1 MFAPKIMMQPKKPS
15 NNLASALPAI
25 PFSEEAERAL
35 LAAIFA
41 EPKILVEVADLLQPE
56 MFYLEKH
63 QNVFKAMLKCGQT
76 KEIFTLPDVLDEL
89 KTFYRGSLPTAENQ
103 YTLELSDL
111 VATSSYFKSYINTI
125 KGYAFKREIIELSK
139 KMSERAMLNS
149 EKYSELFDWAEAELF
164 GITKKRT
171 VGGFTTVGEVAD
183 LVVQEAKLLANSSE
197 GINGL
202 RTEYPRL
209 DHVLGGLRA
218 EELIILAAR
227 PGAGKTAFAI
237 NLAVNVAHSG
247 KHVAFFSLEMSNL
260 QLTQRIMANVGMID
274 SHRLSTGYMGAEEWT
289 ATEQAQAIVKN
300 LNIIFDDSISNNVND
315 IRAKCRQLKSKN
327 KLDFV
332 VIDYLQLLEGD
343 VSRSMSRENE
353 VAKNSRALKQ
363 LAREL
368 QVPVLCLSQLSRQVE
383 RRESKTP
390 LLSDLRESGAI
401 EQDADVILFIHEPE
415 TSLQDAII
423 TTMQESDP
431 AYFADNANQI
441 NRNVKQVSLTI
452 AKNRRGEAN
461 IFINYDFIL
470 NHSKFNEFGVDKSN
484 NDYTERE

>member
-1 MFAPKIMMQPKKPS
+1 MTFSNSQSNYAAPQM
-15 NNLASALPAI
+15 PAV
-25 PFSEEAERAL
+25 PFSEEAERKL

-41 EPKILVEVADLLQPE
+41 EPKILVEVADVLKPE

-76 KEIFTLPDVLDEL
+76 KEVFNLPDVLNEL
-89 KTFYRGSLPTAENQ
+89 KTFYKGVLPIAENQ
-103 YTLELSDL
+103 YALELSDL
-111 VATSSYFKSYINTI
+111 VSTSSYFKSFINII
-125 KGYAFKREIIELSK
+125 KDNAFKREIIGLGK
-139 KMSERAMLNS
+139 KISERAMLNS
-149 EKYSELFDWAEAELF
+149 ESYAELFDWTEAELF
-164 GITKKRT
+164 NITKKRT

-183 LVVQEAKLLANSSE
+183 QVVAEAKMLASSGE

-209 DHVLGGLRA
+209 DHILGGLRP
-218 EELIILAAR
+218 EELVILAAR

-247 KHVAFFSLEMSNL
+247 KYVAFFSLEMSNI
-260 QLTQRIMANVGMID
+260 QLTQRIMANIGLID
-274 SHRLSTGYMGAEEWT
+274 SHRLSTGYMGADEWT
-289 ATEQAQAIVKN
+289 ITEQAQQHAKT
-300 LNIIFDDSISNNVND
+300 LNIIFDDSISNNVNE
-315 IRAKCRQLKSKN
+315 IRAKCRQLKAK
-327 KLDFV
+327 KGLDFI

-368 QVPVLCLSQLSRQVE
+368 QVPVLCLSQLSRQAE

-415 TSLQDAII
+415 VNPQDAII
-423 TTMQESDP
+423 ATMQETDP
-431 AYFADNANQI
+431 NFFADKTNQI
-441 NRNVKQVSLTI
+441 HKNVKQVSLTI

-461 IFINYDFIL
+461 VFINYDFIL
-470 NHSKFNEFGVDKSN
+470 NHSKFNEFAVDKSSQ
-484 NDYTERE
+484 DYTERN